1 MSPAVTSREIRRA
14 LDLEAGQEEGRTYPT
29 TSTDSRTVEEGALF
43 VALQGARHD
52 GFDFLEEAADH
63 GARGAIVPRG
73 RERPPVDLEWFPV
86 EDTERALGDL
96 AAWTRRQVDARV
108 VGITGSSGKTT
119 VKEMAAAALA
129 EDRQV
134 YRTAGNLNSQV
145 GLPLA
150 ILAAPADVDLW
161 ILELGSNAP
170 GEIARLTEISTPDD
184 AVVTTVGPA
193 HLAGLGDEA
202 GVLDEKLDLLRGA
215 RSEGVAVVG
224 EVPEILPRAALKI
237 RPDVIVAG
245 LGDAADVR
253 PDAVRL
259 RPDRVEFEHGGTTF
273 RIGAGG
279 EHHLRDALMAVALA
293 EALGASPEDA
303 AAGLAEFR
311 PLGMRGALRQLGTVS
326 VVADCYNANPESF
339 DAAIDY
345 CVDAFTG
352 RRMVA
357 AVGSMLELGPRSAEE
372 HRRVARRL
380 LEVGFSTVVAT
391 GAFVEAFTGLD
402 RDDVDTNGTRVLTA
416 SDPDEAARLVDEEL
430 RGDEVVLV
438 KGSRGARLE
447 RVVDYLES
455 RYGKGES

>member
-1 MSPAVTSREIRRA
+1 MSPAVTSRQIRRA
-14 LDLEAGQEEGRTYPT
+14 LELEPGEGEGRTYPT
-29 TSTDSRTVEEGALF
+29 TTTDSRTVEEGALF
-43 VALQGARHD
+43 VALKGERHD
-52 GFDFLEEAADH
+52 GFDFLEEAAEH
-63 GARGAIVPRG
+63 GAAGAIVPG
-73 RERPPVDLEWFPV
+73 DREPPAVDLEWFPV
-86 EDTERALGDL
+86 EDTERALGNL
-96 AAWTRRQVDARV
+96 AAWTRRQVDVRV

-119 VKEMAAAALA
+119 VKEMAASALGR
-129 EDRQV
+129 DRRV

-150 ILAAPADVDLW
+150 ILAAPVDVDLW

-170 GEIARLTEISTPDD
+170 GEIARLTEISSPDD
-184 AVVTTVGPA
+184 AVLTTVGPA

-215 RSEGVAVVG
+215 SPEGVAVVG
-224 EVPEILPRAALKI
+224 EVPEILPRAARRI
-237 RPDVIVAG
+237 RPDVLVAG
-245 LGDAADVR
+245 LKEDADVR

-259 RPDRVEFEHGGTTF
+259 RSERVEFERRGTTY
-273 RIGAGG
+273 RVRAGG

-293 EALGASPEDA
+293 EALGASAEDA

-311 PLGMRGALRQLGTVS
+311 PLGMRGALKQLGAIS

-339 DAAIDY
+339 QAAIDY

-357 AVGSMLELGPRSAEE
+357 AVGSMLELGGRSAEE
-372 HRRVARRL
+372 HRRIARRL
-380 LEVGFSTVVAT
+380 LEAGFSTVVAT
-391 GAFVEAFTGLD
+391 GAFVSAFAELD
-402 RDDVDTNGTRVLTA
+402 EVRADANGTRVRAA
-416 SDPDEAARLVDEEL
+416 SDPEEAARLVEEEL

-447 RVVDYLES
+447 RVVEYLEA
-455 RYGKGES
+455 RHGEGEG

>member
-1 MSPAVTSREIRRA
+1 MTPAVTSRGIRRA
-14 LDLEAGQEEGRTYPT
+14 LDLEPGQGEGRTYPT

-43 VALQGARHD
+43 VALQGERHD

-63 GARGAIVPRG
+63 GARGAIVPRD
-73 RERPPVDLEWFPV
+73 RETPPVNLEWFPV

-96 AAWTRRQVDARV
+96 AAWTRRRVDARV

-150 ILAAPADVDLW
+150 ILAAPDDADLW

-170 GEIARLTEISTPDD
+170 GEIARLTEISAPDD

-253 PDAVRL
+253 PDTVRL
-259 RPDRVEFEHGGTTF
+259 HPDRVEFERRGTTF

-293 EALGASPEDA
+293 EALGASPENA
-303 AAGLAEFR
+303 AAGLAQFR
-311 PLGMRGALRQLGTVS
+311 PLGMRGALRQLGAIS

-339 DAAIDY
+339 EAAIDY

-391 GAFVEAFTGLD
+391 GAFVEAFSDLD
-402 RDDVDTNGTRVLTA
+402 RDDVGTNGTRVLTA
-416 SDPDEAARLVDEEL
+416 SAPDEAARLVDEEL

-455 RYGKGES
+455 RYGKGGS